1 MTAKR
6 YKVEED
12 FCAWFDFIE
21 QFEKNQ
27 AIKKINAGE
36 NIDQVLEQYSHAIN
50 RALLHAVFINI
61 KKAMIR
67 PYDADLCRKQYQSN
81 TPDNYKNV
89 ADHILE

>member
-1 MTAKR
+1 MTTKR
-6 YKVEED
+6 YNVDED
-12 FCAWFDFIE
+12 FCAWIDSIE
-21 QFEKNQ
+21 RFEKNQ

-36 NIDQVLEQYSHAIN
+36 NIDQVLEQYSQAIN

-61 KKAMIR
+61 KKAVAK
-67 PYDADLCRKQYQSN
+67 PYDAAVCRKQYQSN